1 MADMQG
7 GSDVIMAIAQERDF
21 YNEAV
26 ALLRTANAA
35 TLATA
40 QDNVPF
46 AALVTFALLPDL
58 SPVLLLSTLSGH
70 TRQLKRN
77 SACSLLVIGPAVDA
91 NPQTAPRLC
100 LTGTAAIS
108 DDPGV
113 RAAFLAAHPY
123 ASQYAD
129 FTDFAFWRMA
139 ATAAHYVGG
148 FAAAARLDVE
158 KLRAVAANLP

>member
-1 MADMQG
+1 
-7 GSDVIMAIAQERDF
+7 MAIAQERDF

-35 TLATA
+35 SLATA

-46 AALVTFALLPDL
+46 AALVTFALLADL
-58 SPVLLLSTLSGH
+58 SPVMLLSTLSGH

-77 SACSLLVIGPAVDA
+77 PACSLLVVGPALDA

-100 LTGTAAIS
+100 VTGTAAIS
-108 DDPGV
+108 DEPSV
-113 RAAFLAAHPY
+113 RAAFMAAHPY

-129 FTDFAFWRMA
+129 FADFAFWRMDI
-139 ATAAHYVGG
+139 TAAQYVGG
-148 FAAAARLDVE
+148 FAAAARLDIE
-158 KLRAVAANLP
+158 KLKAVAKNLP